1 MAERVSQPI
10 ASSSATGRQARREQR
25 VPEEKAVREIL
36 RAAAREHVARERLV
50 PPLTLEELR
59 AHTRIVIESLGQD
72 PAYSDFTTVMLGN
85 ETWRETLAGIPFDR
99 RVVLLPQCLR
109 TRGECPAEM
118 DEFGLLCEQC
128 GRCLIGEFQAEAQAL
143 GCVTLVA
150 EGTTVVTRLLEQGR
164 VDAVIGVSC
173 LHVLERAF
181 PHAAMHAIPSIAI
194 PLSRDGC
201 DATGVDADWVREA
214 MRLKSEGKWSGRL
227 DIDALR
233 WEVEKWFQMDA
244 LQSLL
249 GSGGTFTEQT
259 ALEWLAQAGKRWR
272 PLLAVCVHKT
282 LAGLRDGDPLP
293 DHVRKVALATECF
306 HKASLLHD
314 DIEDGDEFRYGAPTL
329 ARQHGMP
336 IALNL
341 GDYLIGEGY
350 RLLAESGLAPSQ
362 QARAFKIVA
371 EGHRTLCLG
380 QGAELSWMRH
390 SSPLT
395 TTQVLDLFRRKT
407 APAFEV
413 ALRLGAVCADADE
426 ALEEPLQRFSAALGI
441 AYQIQDD
448 LEDAFDPQAPG
459 DAAARRPSI
468 LVSIACE
475 QASGA
480 PRARLEIALD
490 ARSSG
495 ASRKEIFRD
504 VFLMLRTEEKARQLL
519 EHYRN
524 EALRSLSPLQNAHL
538 KGLLR
543 RLVGRLLGP
552 PPTGAS
558 KA

>member
-1 MAERVSQPI
+1 MAEPSPRPAAVSTPD
-10 ASSSATGRQARREQR
+10 RRLARPAQR
-25 VPEEKAVREIL
+25 VPKDKAMRELL
-36 RAAAREHVARERLV
+36 RAAARDHVARHRLV

-59 AHTRIVIESLGQD
+59 AHTRAVIESLGQD
-72 PAYSDFTTVMLGN
+72 PAYSDFTTVLIGN

-109 TRGECPAEM
+109 TRGDCAAEM

-128 GRCLIGEFQAEAQAL
+128 GRCLIGEFQAEAQGL

-181 PHAAMHAIPSIAI
+181 PHAAMHAIPGIAI
-194 PLSRDGC
+194 PLFRDGC

-214 MRLKSEGKWSGRL
+214 IRLKSEVVWPGRL

-233 WEVEKWFQMDA
+233 REVERWFQIDE
-244 LQSLL
+244 LQSVL
-249 GSGGTFTEQT
+249 GCAGTFTELK
-259 ALEWLAQAGKRWR
+259 AHEWLAQAGKRWR
-272 PLLAVCVHKT
+272 PLLTVCVHNT
-282 LAGLRDGDPLP
+282 LAGLADTDSLP
-293 DHVRKVALATECF
+293 DSVRKVAMATECF

-350 RLLAESGLAPSQ
+350 RLLADSGLTPLQ
-362 QARAFKIVA
+362 RVRAFKIAA
-371 EGHRTLCLG
+371 EGHRSLCLG
-380 QGAELSWMRH
+380 QGAELDWMR
-390 SSPLT
+390 SASPLT
-395 TTQVLDLFRRKT
+395 TAQTLDLFRCKT

-426 ALEEPLQRFSAALGI
+426 AIEEPLRRFSAALGI
-441 AYQIQDD
+441 AYQIRDD
-448 LEDAFDPQAPG
+448 LDDAFDPQAPG

-475 QASGA
+475 QASGDA
-480 PRARLEIALD
+480 RARLQLAFGTE
-490 ARSSG
+490 
-495 ASRKEIFRD
+495 ASAATRREIFRD
-504 VFLMLRTEEKARQLL
+504 VFLMLRTEDKARQLL

-524 EALRSLSPLQNAHL
+524 EAQRSLSPLQNAHL

-552 PPTGAS
+552 PPTAPA

>member
-1 MAERVSQPI
+1 M
-10 ASSSATGRQARREQR
+10 QR
-25 VPEEKAVREIL
+25 VPEQKPLRELL
-36 RAAAREHVARERLV
+36 RAAARDHVARQRLV

-59 AHTRIVIESLGQD
+59 AHARAVIDALGQD
-72 PAYSDFTTVMLGN
+72 PGYSDFTTVMLGN

-109 TRGECPAEM
+109 TRAVCPAEM

-128 GRCLIGEFQAEAQAL
+128 GRCLIGELQAEAQAL
-143 GCVTLVA
+143 GCVALVA

-181 PHAAMHAIPSIAI
+181 PHAAMHAIPGIAI
-194 PLSRDGC
+194 PLFRDGC
-201 DATGVDADWVREA
+201 DTTGVDADWVREA
-214 MRLKSEGKWSGRL
+214 MRLKSDVRWPGRL

-233 WEVEKWFQMDA
+233 REVERWFQKDA
-244 LQSLL
+244 LQSVL
-249 GSGGTFTEQT
+249 GCGGTFTELT

-272 PLLAVCVHKT
+272 PLLAVCVHNT
-282 LAGLRDGDPLP
+282 LAGLGDADSLP
-293 DHVRKVALATECF
+293 DFVRKVALATECF

-336 IALNL
+336 VALNL

-350 RLLAESGLAPSQ
+350 RLLAESGLTPFQ
-362 QARAFKIVA
+362 QARALKIAA
-371 EGHRTLCLG
+371 EGHRSLCLG
-380 QGAELSWMRH
+380 QGAELNWMRS
-390 SSPLT
+390 SSPLST
-395 TTQVLDLFRRKT
+395 PQVLDLFRRKT

-426 ALEEPLQRFSAALGI
+426 ALEEPLQRFSAAVGI
-441 AYQIQDD
+441 AYQIRDD

-475 QASGA
+475 QASGDA
-480 PRARLEIALD
+480 RARLQLALD
-490 ARSSG
+490 AQ
-495 ASRKEIFRD
+495 ASAPTRREIFRD
-504 VFLMLRTEEKARQLL
+504 VFLMLRTEDKARQLL

-524 EALRSLSPLQNAHL
+524 QAQRSLSPLRNAHL

-552 PPTGAS
+552 PATSAA